1 MKPSKPGL
9 KGRPG
14 TEVVMRQ
21 RSFLSGL
28 AMVAIIA
35 SAAVAQSRIYSAGS
49 GGPSGPA
56 FNDNS
61 NRGATVGNSSQG
73 GMVVSATGMASGRA
87 PGARPAA
94 TPAAAAPPTTRVNT
108 SRPTFIAIDPER
120 ERFEHRRHHPPHDVF
135 QPFYYP
141 VYTNPPSDEDYYRNY
156 TSFTDQQQPVEQVAE
171 PEAPAP
177 TIFENRPGY
186 QPPPVRAYQPTSA
199 PSQVTG
205 DQTNA
210 AGLPSDGSQRA
221 SAVDPQPT
229 TILVFRDGHQLEIGN
244 YAIVGDT
251 LYNMAG
257 TNETHKILLA
267 DLDLDK
273 TIKVNQARGYDFR
286 LPKR

>member
-1 MKPSKPGL
+1 
-9 KGRPG
+9 
-14 TEVVMRQ
+14 
-21 RSFLSGL
+21 
-28 AMVAIIA
+28 MVAIIA

-49 GGPSGPA
+49 SGPSGPA

-61 NRGATVGNSSQG
+61 NRGATPGNSNQG
-73 GMVVSATGMASGRA
+73 GMVLNARGAGGTVAPGRA
-87 PGARPAA
+87 PVTQPAA
-94 TPAAAAPPTTRVNT
+94 TPAAAAPQTTRVNT

-135 QPFYYP
+135 QPFPYG

-171 PEAPAP
+171 PETPAP

-186 QPPPVRAYQPTSA
+186 QPPPVRAYQPTSS
-199 PSQVTG
+199 PSQVPG
-205 DQTNA
+205 DQPNET
-210 AGLPSDGSQRA
+210 GLPSDGNQRV

-244 YAIVGDT
+244 YAVVGDT

-257 TNETHKILLA
+257 TNETHKILLT

-286 LPKR
+286 LPKRQS